1 MSSLFWR
8 KATLEFRIGIIVW
21 TIGGAEFNCQG
32 SSIDG
37 CFCVYSPCT
46 TRINCPMEYTLTVF
60 NGRWIDNINTL
71 ARKNYVHPAHNICR
85 FLMLF
90 PSQVP
95 ANANTEANKPSLTPE
110 EKKIKTQELRCFFE
124 PFLNHGLV
132 VALFSLEI
140 ADTCVFVWFFGL
152 VLNLF
157 IDIWMLVF
165 FLFYL

>member
-1 MSSLFWR
+1 
-8 KATLEFRIGIIVW
+8 
-21 TIGGAEFNCQG
+21 
-32 SSIDG
+32 
-37 CFCVYSPCT
+37 
-46 TRINCPMEYTLTVF
+46 
-60 NGRWIDNINTL
+60 
-71 ARKNYVHPAHNICR
+71 
-85 FLMLF
+85 MLF